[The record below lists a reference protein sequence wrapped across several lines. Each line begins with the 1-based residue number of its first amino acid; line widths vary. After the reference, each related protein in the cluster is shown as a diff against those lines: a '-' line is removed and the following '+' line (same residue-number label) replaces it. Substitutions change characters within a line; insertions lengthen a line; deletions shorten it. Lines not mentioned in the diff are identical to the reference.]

1 MLMEHPIRYRPLRAP
16 QADRQ
21 ALVEPPLTS
30 SGELLATNRARLA
43 RAANIEIAGLA
54 LSRLR
59 EMAQHDLLQAA
70 RQYTASYRNLPGE
83 SHRLESTNATA
94 SLILAGHQPELF
106 HPGVWF
112 KNFALSNIA
121 QQHGAVAIN
130 LIIDSDAVKQTSIAV
145 PTGSVEDPRRVNV
158 PFDAAQWERS
168 STQPTDEV
176 PYEERA
182 ILDHRTFGSFAG
194 HVRETIAPLV
204 KSPLIE
210 TLWPLA
216 IEQMRSGDKLGE
228 ALAKS
233 RHRLEGDWG
242 LHTLELP
249 QSHVCRLPA
258 FHYFTAHLL
267 AHLPRVWELY
277 NSALAEYRRV
287 HRLRTP
293 AQPLPDLAMEDQWL
307 EAPFWCWTKENP
319 ERRKLFARSS
329 GDQVVLTD
337 RTGWEARLE
346 LTADGSAEQAV
357 QQLSELASRGVKLRT
372 RALATTLFAR
382 LVLGDLF
389 LHGIGGAKYDQVTDR
404 LMAQLFDVEPPE
416 YMTISATIKLPI
428 ERPSLDSSDQ
438 ARLRMQLRELNFSPE
453 RHLKLSELSSNGDRG
468 RASAIIA
475 EKQRWIAT
483 AKTSQNAN
491 TRHFEIRR
499 ASAALQPFLAE
510 LRESL
515 LARQTKLAARMHA
528 ESLLGSREYAFCL
541 YEESTLRAQLLEFLH
556 TTS

>member
-1 MLMEHPIRYRPLRAP
+1 MEHPIRYRPLRAP
-16 QADRQ
+16 KADRQ
-21 ALVEPPLTS
+21 ALIEPALNTT
-30 SGELLATNRARLA
+30 GELLAENRARFV
-43 RAANIEIAGLA
+43 RAGTIEIAGHT
-54 LSRLR
+54 LSHLR

-94 SLILAGHQPELF
+94 SLVLAGHQPELF

-130 LIIDSDAVKQTSIAV
+130 LIIDSDGVKQTSIAV
-145 PTGSVEDPRRVNV
+145 PTGSSDEPRRVHV
-158 PFDAAQWERS
+158 PFDAAMPERALAE
-168 STQPTDEV
+168 PTGDV

-182 ILDHRTFGSFAG
+182 IVDHGCFGSFAQR
-194 HVRETIAPLV
+194 VRETIAPLV

-216 IEQMRSGDKLGE
+216 VEQMRSGDKLGE

-233 RHRLEGDWG
+233 RHRLEGQWG

-249 QSHVCRLPA
+249 QSHVCQLPA
-258 FHYFTAHLL
+258 FQYFAAHLL
-267 AHLPRVWELY
+267 AHLPRVLEHY

-287 HRLRTP
+287 HHLRTP
-293 AQPLPDLAMEDQWL
+293 AQPLPNLAAEGEWL

-319 ERRKLFARSS
+319 LRRKLFARSS
-329 GDQVVLTD
+329 GDRVILVD
-337 RTGWEARLE
+337 RAGWETRLE

-357 QQLSELASRGVKLRT
+357 QQLSELTSRGVKLRT
-372 RALATTLFAR
+372 RALATTMFAR

-428 ERPSLDSSDQ
+428 DRPAIEPADQ
-438 ARLRMQLRELNFSPE
+438 TRLRTLLRELTFSPE
-453 RHLKLSELSSNGDRG
+453 RHLTLSEISSPTDRE
-468 RASAIIA
+468 RVAAIIA
-475 EKQRWIAT
+475 EKQRWIDT
-483 AKTSQNAN
+483 AKTSQNTS
-491 TRHFEIRR
+491 TRHFEITKTNE
-499 ASAALQPFLAE
+499 ALQPYVE
-510 LRESL
+510 EVRQSL
-515 LARQTKLAARMHA
+515 HAQQKKVAARMHA
-528 ESLLGSREYAFCL
+528 ESVLGSREYAFCL
-541 YEESTLRAQLLEFLH
+541 YEESTLRAQLLEFLVA
-556 TTS
+556 TS

>member
-1 MLMEHPIRYRPLRAP
+1 MEHPIRYRPLRAP
-16 QADRQ
+16 KADRQ
-21 ALVEPPLTS
+21 ALIEPPLST

-43 RAANIEIAGLA
+43 RAANIEVAGLP

-70 RQYTASYRNLPGE
+70 RQYTSSYRNLPGE
-83 SHRLESTNATA
+83 SHRLESTNSIT
-94 SLILAGHQPELF
+94 SLFLAGHQPELF

-112 KNFALSNIA
+112 KNFALSQIA
-121 QQHGAVAIN
+121 QQQGAVAVN
-130 LIIDSDAVKQTSIAV
+130 LVIDSDAVKQASIAV
-145 PTGSVEDPRRVNV
+145 PTGSVEDPRRVSV
-158 PFDAAQWERS
+158 PFDVAQAES
-168 STQPTDEV
+168 SLTQPTGEV

-182 ILDHRTFGSFAG
+182 IFDHALFASFAG
-194 HVRETIAPLV
+194 RVRESIAPLV
-204 KSPLIE
+204 QSPLIE

-216 IEQMRSGDKLGE
+216 IEQMRAGDNLGE

-233 RHRLEGDWG
+233 RHRLEGQWG

-267 AHLPRVWELY
+267 AHLPRVWEHY
-277 NSALAEYRRV
+277 NSSLAEYRRV
-287 HRLRTP
+287 HHLRTP

-319 ERRKLFARSS
+319 VRRKLFARSS

-337 RTGWEARLE
+337 RAGWETRLD
-346 LTADGSAEQAV
+346 LTADGSAERAV
-357 QQLSELASRGVKLRT
+357 QQLSDLANQGVKLRT

-404 LMAQLFDVEPPE
+404 LMAHLFDVEPPE

-428 ERPSLDSSDQ
+428 ERPTIDP
-438 ARLRMQLRELNFSPE
+438 AEPTRLRAQLRELTFSPE
-453 RHLKLSELSSNGDRG
+453 RHVKLSDLSSQTDRE
-468 RASAIIA
+468 RAAAIIA
-475 EKQRWIAT
+475 EKQRWIDT
-483 AKTSQNAN
+483 AKTSQNAS
-491 TRHFEIRR
+491 TRHFEIRKT
-499 ASAALQPFLAE
+499 SESLQTFVAD

-515 LARQTKLAARMHA
+515 HTEQAKLAARLHA

-541 YEESTLRAQLLEFLH
+541 YEESTLRAQLLEFLD